1 MVRLT
6 KAVNIQWF
14 TTLGIATLNWN
25 NWTITNRIN
34 LPTEEGFANKKMA
47 AIVKSTYQN
56 DLLLFKITNDRG
68 LVSSELAPL
77 FSKNQFIEVHY
88 IIRMIRIKEIES
100 LSKNSFERKLV
111 VSRKYS
117 CEEQVTLIE
126 KYYDSIISLFSEDQF
141 DDTIK
146 RIYKL

>member
-1 MVRLT
+1 MSYKDYLSEC
-6 KAVNIQWF
+6 
-14 TTLGIATLNWN
+14 
-25 NWTITNRIN
+25 IN
-34 LPTEEGFANKKMA
+34 LYYSKIIDNYRFSLIESNVNGIGAY
-47 AIVKSTYQN
+47 STYQN

-100 LSKNSFERKLV
+100 LGKNSFERKLV

-126 KYYDSIISLFSEDQF
+126 KYYDSIISMFSEDQF